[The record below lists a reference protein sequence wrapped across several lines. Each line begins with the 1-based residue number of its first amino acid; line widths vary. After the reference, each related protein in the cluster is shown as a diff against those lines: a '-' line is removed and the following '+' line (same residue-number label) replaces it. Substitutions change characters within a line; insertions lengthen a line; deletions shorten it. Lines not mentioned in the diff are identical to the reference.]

1 MKEIIN
7 EYAEA
12 LFAIASE
19 SNEVEKFSD
28 DLCEIRNLTEENEEY
43 LSFLSCPSIPLSE
56 RISSIDE
63 AFSENFHPHTV
74 SFIKILTEKGRIKDL
89 VSCIDEFINLKL
101 LFENTET
108 IKVISKIPLTD
119 SQKEALVKKLSVKQ
133 NKNINAIYET
143 DETLIG
149 GIKIVAGDLLIDGS
163 IKSRLKDL
171 KEVIEK

>member
-12 LFAIASE
+12 LFAIATE
-19 SNEVEKFSD
+19 TNEIEKFSD
-28 DLCEIRNLTEENEEY
+28 DLSVIKKLTEENEEY

-56 RISSIDE
+56 RLSSIDE
-63 AFSENFHPHTV
+63 AFSDSFHPHTV
-74 SFIKILTEKGRIKDL
+74 SFLKILTEKGRIKDL

-101 LFENTET
+101 FFENTET
-108 IKVISKIPLTD
+108 VKVISRIPLTD
-119 SQKEALVKKLSVKQ
+119 SQKDALVKKLSAKQ
-133 NKNINAIYET
+133 NKNINAVYET

-163 IKSRLKDL
+163 IKNRLKDL